1 MIKTRIERPTC
12 PPRHA
17 PLQPIPALTTASVER
32 WADGRLEACQDWVA
46 EEVPVSL
53 EYNGLAH
60 AVMLASPA
68 DLEDFAIG
76 FSLTEG
82 LIDSRR
88 DIADIAIEELEQ
100 GIRVRLD
107 ISGRCFARL
116 KERRRSLAGRT
127 GCGLCGTDSLDQ
139 VVRDIAPVKAVTRFE
154 PGRLAMALN
163 RLSAAQRLQGMTG
176 AAHAA
181 GFIDASGELSMSRE
195 DVGRHNAADKLVGAL
210 AQTGIDSGQGAMLI
224 TSRASY
230 EMVQKAAAAGIGLL
244 VAVSAPTA
252 LAIRTALSLNVTL
265 VGFARQGRHTVYSHA
280 WRLAADGETRL
291 AADGETRLPAEAGEM
306 P

>member
-1 MIKTRIERPTC
+1 MIKTRIERPSC
-12 PPRHA
+12 PPRQA
-17 PLQPIPALTTASVER
+17 PAQLAPALSMASVER
-32 WADGRLEACQDWVA
+32 WNDGRLEAAQDWVA

-53 EYNGLAH
+53 EYNGLSH

-68 DLEDFAIG
+68 DLEDFAVG

-82 LIDSRR
+82 LVDSRR
-88 DIADIAIEELEQ
+88 DIADIAVEALEQ
-100 GIRVRLD
+100 GIRIRLD

-127 GCGLCGTDSLDQ
+127 GCGLCGADSLDQ
-139 VVRDIAPVKAVTRFE
+139 VFRPIAPVDACTRFE

-163 RLSAAQRLQGMTG
+163 RLSATQRLQGMTG

-181 GFIDASGELSMSRE
+181 GFIDESGELSLSRE

-210 AQTGIDSGQGAMLI
+210 ALAGIDSGRGAMLV

-252 LAIRTALSLNVTL
+252 LAIRTADRLNVTL

-280 WRLAADGETRL
+280 WRLPAAEDEW
-291 AADGETRLPAEAGEM
+291 RLPATEEEFRGESR
-306 P
+306 

>member
-1 MIKTRIERPTC
+1 MIKTRIERPSQ
-12 PPRHA
+12 PPAHGPEQPA
-17 PLQPIPALTTASVER
+17 PTLASTDVER

-53 EYNGLAH
+53 DYNGLSH

-82 LIDSRR
+82 LVDHVR
-88 DIADIAIEELEQ
+88 DITDIAIDTLER
-100 GIRVRLD
+100 GIRIRLD
-107 ISGRCFARL
+107 ITGRCFARL

-139 VVRDIAPVKAVTRFE
+139 VFRDIQPVAADTCFQ
-154 PGRLAMALN
+154 PDRLAVALN
-163 RLSAAQRLQGMTG
+163 RLAARQSLQGMTG

-181 GFIDASGELSMSRE
+181 GWIDALGQLHHVRE
-195 DVGRHNAADKLVGAL
+195 DVGRHNALDKLIGAL
-210 AQTGIDSGQGAMLI
+210 AQAGQDAGQGAMLV

-230 EMVQKAAAAGIGLL
+230 EMVQKAAASGCGML

-252 LAIRTALSLNVTL
+252 LAIRTAHDLNVTL

-280 WRLAADGETRL
+280 WRLAADGD
-291 AADGETRLPAEAGEM
+291 ARLPAERGEIR
-306 P
+306 